1 MTLIGFLHH
10 PAHARTTGRVLP
22 CHLRQRHTGSAIQY
36 DLFAIHVEPR
46 TSDLASFKSRPS
58 HAAFDPLYQ
67 K

>member
-1 MTLIGFLHH
+1 MPIVKTM
-10 PAHARTTGRVLP
+10 
-22 CHLRQRHTGSAIQY
+22 RQRHTGSAIQY